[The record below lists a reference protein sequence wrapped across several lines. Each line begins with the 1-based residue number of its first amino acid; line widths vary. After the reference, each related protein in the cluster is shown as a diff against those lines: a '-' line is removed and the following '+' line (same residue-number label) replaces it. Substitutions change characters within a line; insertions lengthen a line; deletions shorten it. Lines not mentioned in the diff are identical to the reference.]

1 MIYDLQKA
9 DIWKRAS
16 AALLDFIL
24 TVILA
29 TGFVFLLSL
38 VVGFQNYS
46 DQYAARQEVFESK
59 YGVSFDEIDTTEK
72 YEALSEEDKA
82 VFDTAFGEFAKDSEA
97 LYLYNMLFNLT
108 ILTIS
113 IGILLSFA
121 ILEFIV
127 PLIFGNGQTI
137 GKKVFG
143 IAVMRLDHVKVTA
156 PFIFTRNILGKY
168 TVETMIPIILI
179 ILIVFNLV
187 GIMGPIV
194 ILIVFLS
201 NVIMMIATKTNS
213 GIHDMLAS
221 TVVVDLAS
229 QMIFDSPE
237 AVLEYKTKIHEEE
250 VKHAKYF

>member
-24 TVILA
+24 TAILA
-29 TGFVFLLSL
+29 TGFVFILSL
-38 VVGFQNYS
+38 IVGFQSYS
-46 DQYAARQEVFESK
+46 DQYAARQEAFESK
-59 YGVSFDEIDTTEK
+59 YGVSFDEIDTIEK
-72 YEALSEEDKA
+72 YEALSEEDRA
-82 VFDTAFGEFAKDSEA
+82 IFDTAFGEFAKDDEA
-97 LYLYNMLFNLT
+97 VYLYNILFNLT

-113 IGILLSFA
+113 IGVLLAFA
-121 ILEFIV
+121 VLEFIV
-127 PLIFGNGQTI
+127 PLVLKNGQTI

-168 TVETMIPIILI
+168 TIETMVPIILV

-187 GIMGPIV
+187 GAMGPIV
-194 ILIVFLS
+194 IFIVLLS
-201 NVIMMIATKTNS
+201 NIIMMIATKTNS
-213 GIHDMLAS
+213 GINDMLAS
-221 TVVVDLAS
+221 TVVVDLSS

-250 VKHAKYF
+250 VKRAKYF

>member
-29 TGFVFLLSL
+29 TGFMFLLSL
-38 VVGFQNYS
+38 AVGINSYTE
-46 DQYAARQEVFESK
+46 QYEARQEIYETK

-72 YEALSEEDKA
+72 YEALSEEQRK
-82 VFDTAFGEFAKDSEA
+82 VFDTAFGEFAADKEA
-97 LYLYNMLFNLT
+97 IYLYNMLFHST
-108 ILTIS
+108 IMTIS
-113 IGILLSFA
+113 VGMLLAFA

-127 PLIFGNGQTI
+127 PLLFKNGQTI

-143 IAVMRLDHVKVTA
+143 IAVMRLDHVKVSA
-156 PFIFTRNILGKY
+156 KFLFVRNILGKY
-168 TVETMIPIILI
+168 TVETMIPVILI
-179 ILIVFNLV
+179 ILIIFNLV
-187 GIMGPIV
+187 GFMGPV
-194 ILIVFLS
+194 IIALVLFS
-201 NVIMMIATKTNS
+201 NIIMMIATKTNS

-237 AVLEYKTKIHEEE
+237 AVLEYKQK
-250 VKHAKYF
+250 VHAEAAERASY

>member
-24 TVILA
+24 TGILA

-38 VVGFQNYS
+38 IVGFQGYS
-46 DQYAARQEVFESK
+46 DRYAARQDLYESQ
-59 YGVSFDEIDTTEK
+59 YGVSFDEIDNMEK
-72 YEALSEEDKA
+72 YEALDPEQKKI
-82 VFDTAFGEFAKDSEA
+82 FDTAFAEFAKDDEA
-97 LYLYNMLFNLT
+97 VYLYNMLFNLT
-108 ILTIS
+108 VLTIS
-113 IGILLSFA
+113 IGTLLAFA
-121 ILEFIV
+121 ILEFGV
-127 PLIFGNGQTI
+127 PLILKNGQTI

-156 PFIFTRNILGKY
+156 PFIFIRNILGKY
-168 TVETMIPIILI
+168 TVETMIPIILF
-179 ILIVFNLV
+179 ILIVFDLV
-187 GIMGPIV
+187 GIMGPVIILLVFISFIV
-194 ILIVFLS
+194 
-201 NVIMMIATKTNS
+201 MMIATSTNS

-237 AVLEYKTKIHEEE
+237 DVLAYKQKVHAEAVDKADY
-250 VKHAKYF
+250 

>member
-24 TVILA
+24 TIILA

-38 VVGFQNYS
+38 IVGFEGYS
-46 DQYAARQEVFESK
+46 EKYEARQEFFESK
-59 YGVSFDEIDTTEK
+59 YSVDFDAIDTADK
-72 YEALSEEDKA
+72 YEALPEAERK
-82 VFDTAFGEFAKDSEA
+82 VFDEAFAEFAKDEEA
-97 LYLYNMLFNLT
+97 VFLYNMLFNLT
-108 ILTIS
+108 IMTIS
-113 IGILLSFA
+113 IGVLLAFA
-121 ILEFIV
+121 VLEFIV
-127 PLIFGNGQTI
+127 PLIFKNGQTI

-156 PFIFTRNILGKY
+156 PFIFIRNILGKY

-179 ILIVFNLV
+179 ILIVFGLV
-187 GIMGPIV
+187 GFMGPV
-194 ILIVFLS
+194 IILLVLLTNI
-201 NVIMMIATKTNS
+201 IMMIVTKTNS

-221 TVVVDLAS
+221 TVVVDMAS

-237 AVLEYKTKIHEEE
+237 ALLEYKQK
-250 VKHAKYF
+250 VHAEIVDKADY

>member
-16 AALLDFIL
+16 AGLLDFIL
-24 TVILA
+24 TTILA
-29 TGFVFLLSL
+29 TGFIFLLSL
-38 VVGFQNYS
+38 IVGFQGYS
-46 DQYAARQEVFESK
+46 EDYSARQEVFETK
-59 YGVSFDEIDTTEK
+59 YGVSFDEIDTLEK
-72 YEALSEEDKA
+72 YEEMSEEERA
-82 VFDTAFGEFAKDSEA
+82 VFDKAFGEFATDSEA
-97 LYLYNMLFNLT
+97 IYLYNMLFNLT

-121 ILEFIV
+121 VLEFIV
-127 PLIFGNGQTI
+127 PLCLKNGQTV

-156 PFIFTRNILGKY
+156 PFLFIRNILGKY
-168 TVETMIPIILI
+168 TVETMIPIILF

-187 GIMGPIV
+187 GAMGPII

-201 NVIMMIATKTNS
+201 NIIMMIATRTNS

-221 TVVVDLAS
+221 TVVVDLSS

-237 AVLEYKTKIHEEE
+237 AVLEYKEK
-250 VKHAKYF
+250 VHAELVDKSTY